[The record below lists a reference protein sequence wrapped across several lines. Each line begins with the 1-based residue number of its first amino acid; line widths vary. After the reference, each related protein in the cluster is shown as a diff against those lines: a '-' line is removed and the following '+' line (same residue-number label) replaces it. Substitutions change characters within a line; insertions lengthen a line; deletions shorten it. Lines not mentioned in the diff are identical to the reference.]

1 MNIELTKIEVTKKI
15 LNVKSEKVL
24 THIKAVLES
33 YNVDFWDE
41 LTNEQKHTIQNAK
54 KQIQNGEGIEHA
66 EIVKKY
72 SKTNSNNEL

>member
-1 MNIELTKIEVTKKI
+1 MNIESTKIELTKRI

-24 THIKAVLES
+24 SHLKAVLEG

-41 LTNEQKHTIQNAK
+41 LTNEQKNTIQKAK

-66 EIVKKY
+66 EVVKKY
-72 SKTNSNNEL
+72 IKNA